1 MESEVDLGHLLLVL
15 YCSQSIVDVLILGG
29 LAVHGGQ
36 VLRDVCAAACLVFL
50 VDGGQCS
57 GSSGVELKEWMLRA
71 SAARVKSYQMNS
83 ALRQLGTLK
92 CGL

>member
-1 MESEVDLGHLLLVL
+1 MEGEVDLGHLLLVL
-15 YCSQSIVDVLILGG
+15 YCSQSIVDVLVLGG
-29 LAVHGGQ
+29 LAVHGEQ
-36 VLRDVCAAACLVFL
+36 VWRGVCAAACLVFL
-50 VDGGQCS
+50 VDGAQCG
-57 GSSGVELKEWMLRA
+57 GSSGGKSKEWMLRA